1 MIAIFFS
8 EHKKSL
14 KNSQETC
21 QELVKRPLR
30 DMQKVV
36 KMPTTIDGWYL
47 VETSKSAR
55 EVSGGDQKVLK
66 RWSRA
71 N

>member
-8 EHKKSL
+8 EHKKSQED
-14 KNSQETC
+14 SQETC

-36 KMPTTIDGWYL
+36 KMPPTIDGWYS
-47 VETSKSAR
+47 VETSKSGQ
-55 EVSGGDQKVLK
+55 EVIKG
-66 RWSRA
+66 
-71 N
+71 